1 MMPSHWYFAGAAG
14 LHYNWAKHP
23 TFECPNAEPV
33 TYAPPEREGE
43 QGTWTLERE
52 EFTMAA
58 AAIGADPILLATL
71 VRQRHHTSGAG
82 RLRVDGVL
90 TDRCALCGTKMV
102 RNGFRAWIDAPADDA
117 AAKRVSRR
125 LGFAPPRTTQRVTWH
140 PTRRAAREWA
150 RHEQARADAA
160 RGSS

>member
-1 MMPSHWYFAGAAG
+1 M
-14 LHYNWAKHP
+14 
-23 TFECPNAEPV
+23 
-33 TYAPPEREGE
+33 
-43 QGTWTLERE
+43 
-52 EFTMAA
+52 
-58 AAIGADPILLATL
+58 
-71 VRQRHHTSGAG
+71 
-82 RLRVDGVL
+82 RVDGVL

-102 RNGFRAWIDAPADDA
+102 RKGFRAWIDAPADDA